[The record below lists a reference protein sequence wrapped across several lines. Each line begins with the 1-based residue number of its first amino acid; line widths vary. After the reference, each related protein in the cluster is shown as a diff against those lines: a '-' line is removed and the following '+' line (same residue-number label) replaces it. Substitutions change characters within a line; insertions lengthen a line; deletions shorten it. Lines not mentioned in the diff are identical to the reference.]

1 MDIEIAREQMIDQQI
16 RAWDVLQPRV
26 LRILGEIPRERF
38 VPDAWSSLAFADTEI
53 PLAHGENMM
62 APKVEGRL
70 LQALEIEPGD
80 RVLEVGTG
88 TGFLT
93 ACLARLGEHVVSV
106 DCYSDF
112 GATAGDRLR
121 ESDIVNTELLTMD
134 AMQELP
140 AGEFDA
146 IAVTGSVPRFEQ
158 RFADALAMDGR
169 LFLVVGE
176 APVMEALLITRTGEN
191 EWSRESLFETV
202 LKPLRNATPP
212 SGFRF

>member
-26 LRILGEIPRERF
+26 LRILGEVPRERF
-38 VPDAWSSLAFADTEI
+38 VPGTWSSLAFADTEI

-93 ACLARLGEHVVSV
+93 ACLAHLGEHVVSV

-112 GATAGDRLR
+112 VATAGDRLR
-121 ESDIVNTELLTMD
+121 EMEIRNTELLTMD
-134 AMQELP
+134 AIRELP

-158 RFADALAMDGR
+158 RFADALAIDGR

-176 APVMEALLITRTGEN
+176 APVMEALLVTRTGEN

-212 SGFRF
+212 PEFRF

>member
-1 MDIEIAREQMIDQQI
+1 MDFDIAREQMIDQQI
-16 RAWDVLQPRV
+16 RTWDVLQPQV
-26 LRILGEIPRERF
+26 LRILAEVPREHF
-38 VPDAWSSLAFADTEI
+38 VPDGWTRLAFADTEI
-53 PLAHGENMM
+53 PLPHGENMM

-70 LQALEIEPGD
+70 LQALEIEAGD
-80 RVLEVGTG
+80 RVLEIGTG
-88 TGFLT
+88 SGFLT

-112 GATAGDRLR
+112 VATAGDKLR
-121 ESDIVNTELLTMD
+121 GIDILNTELVTMD
-134 AMQELP
+134 ATRELP

-146 IAVTGSVPRFEQ
+146 IAVTGSVPRFDQ
-158 RFADALAMDGR
+158 RYADGLAIDGR

-176 APVMEALLITRTGEN
+176 APVMEALLVTRTGER

-212 SGFRF
+212 PEFRF

>member
-16 RAWDVLQPRV
+16 RGWDVLQPRV

-38 VPDAWSSLAFADTEI
+38 VPEAWSSLAFADTEI

-80 RVLEVGTG
+80 RVLEIGTG

-112 GATAGDRLR
+112 AATAGDRLR

-140 AGEFDA
+140 PGEFDA

-176 APVMEALLITRTGEN
+176 APVMEAFLITRTGEN

-212 SGFRF
+212 SHFRF

>member
-26 LRILGEIPRERF
+26 LKVLGEVRRERF
-38 VPDAWSSLAFADTEI
+38 VPETWSSLAFADTEI
-53 PLAHGENMM
+53 PLPHRESMM

-80 RVLEVGTG
+80 RILEIGTG

-93 ACLARLGEHVVSV
+93 ACLARLGEHVVSI

-112 GATAGDRLR
+112 VATAGDRLR
-121 ESDIVNTELLTMD
+121 EFDIVNTELLTMD
-134 AMQELP
+134 AMGELP

-169 LFLVVGE
+169 LFLVIGE

-202 LKPLRNATPP
+202 LKPLRNAAPP
-212 SGFRF
+212 CGFRF

>member
-16 RAWDVLQPRV
+16 RGWDVLQPRV

-38 VPDAWSSLAFADTEI
+38 VPEAWSSLAFADTEI

-80 RVLEVGTG
+80 RVLEIGTG

-112 GATAGDRLR
+112 AATAGDRLR

-140 AGEFDA
+140 PGEFDA

-176 APVMEALLITRTGEN
+176 APVMEAFLITRTGEN

-212 SGFRF
+212 SEFRF